1 MKSSTPNR
9 HKQPKTHN
17 KVTDASHNKLYWPKK
32 KNKLQNSHIQVIT
45 NLRIHKE
52 SQQKNLWNDQASI
65 CEMIKQA

>member
-1 MKSSTPNR
+1 MPAITNYID
-9 HKQPKTHN
+9 Q
-17 KVTDASHNKLYWPKK
+17 K